1 MAFIISFI
9 KAIIKKMRRNSVN
22 KQDKMIEKFSSFK
35 TTSLNQAMRI
45 TKKNNKLSLKNKDE
59 HSNF

>member
-1 MAFIISFI
+1 
-9 KAIIKKMRRNSVN
+9 MRRNSIN
-22 KQDKMIEKFSSFK
+22 KQDKMIEKFSSFN

-45 TKKNNKLSLKNKDE
+45 TKKNNKLSLKKKDE